1 MLCPIFCT
9 NHILVDDLQTV
20 IVDIFLVDQRDVL
33 SRSIV
38 TAQILDM
45 ILLYLPGLFHDV
57 FIRVCYGIVE
67 KVLPFR
73 IGKGIMV
80 QFLQL
85 PAEITDQITLR
96 VNRKVFIP
104 LLTQHADEF
113 LFQGGFALVTVGTL
127 LYRLIFRDNGI
138 F

>member
-1 MLCPIFCT
+1 MLCPVFCT
-9 NHILVDDLQTV
+9 DHILIDDLQMV
-20 IVDIFLVDQRDVL
+20 IVDIFLIDQRDIL

-96 VNRKVFIP
+96 V
-104 LLTQHADEF
+104 DW
-113 LFQGGFALVTVGTL
+113 
-127 LYRLIFRDNGI
+127 
-138 F
+138 